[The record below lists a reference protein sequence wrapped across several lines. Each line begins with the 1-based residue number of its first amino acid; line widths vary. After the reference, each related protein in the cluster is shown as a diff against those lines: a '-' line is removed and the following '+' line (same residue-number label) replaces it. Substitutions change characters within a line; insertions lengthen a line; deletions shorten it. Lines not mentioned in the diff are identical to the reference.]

1 MQKHEFGCFNAPKG
15 GTLSSLRAPVVRL
28 PCYIRFMKG
37 ARQSAVFV
45 LLQVEK
51 RFLQI
56 AVPVRDAAGTGVAG
70 VLAMKKKRNHPQSG
84 VGGSTL

>member
-1 MQKHEFGCFNAPKG
+1 
-15 GTLSSLRAPVVRL
+15 
-28 PCYIRFMKG
+28 MKG